1 MEIYEYISPE
11 LVSLLPILYAIGT
24 LLKKS
29 SISDWMI
36 PFIIGVISIVLSCVW
51 TAASCRMTSAAD
63 IFASLA
69 SGIMQGVLCAS
80 VTVYAHNLVKQYGKR
95 GNGNDKEN
103 YA

>member
-1 MEIYEYISPE
+1 MEFYEYISPE
-11 LVSLLPILYAIGT
+11 LISLLPILYATGT

-36 PFIIGVISIVLSCVW
+36 PFIIGLISIILSCAW
-51 TAASCRMTSAAD
+51 TSATATITSAAD
-63 IFASLA
+63 IFVSLA

-95 GNGNDKEN
+95 GNGNDKET